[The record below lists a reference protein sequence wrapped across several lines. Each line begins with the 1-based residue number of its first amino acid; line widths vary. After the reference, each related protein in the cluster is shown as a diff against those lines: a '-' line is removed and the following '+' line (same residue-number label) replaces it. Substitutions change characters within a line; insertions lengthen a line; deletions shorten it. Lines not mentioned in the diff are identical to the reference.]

1 MLWFVVG
8 AGVAKGAHAAAEA
21 MQSTIFGFPLSRIHV
36 FIFGVS
42 FRSARK
48 FRPLRRD
55 ICGMPSRRLFKTTSA
70 VCSARLIGICMRV
83 YSYQSASVLA
93 AIMSEEGYV
102 PEWNHCNSCFK
113 EHQTQFEPAY
123 RWLATQYNVRKNTNY
138 TNPPIWFYITAK
150 QAKEQLLNSTGVL
163 IIAEV
168 PDEELLLYNSEN
180 WYAVLNN
187 YSLGFLDSIV
197 TYDFDRIFNIYA
209 KESNKRAIEETWQ
222 QIFLKTKQE
231 SIETFHAITMRF
243 KKEWIANL

>member
-1 MLWFVVG
+1 
-8 AGVAKGAHAAAEA
+8 
-21 MQSTIFGFPLSRIHV
+21 
-36 FIFGVS
+36 
-42 FRSARK
+42 
-48 FRPLRRD
+48 
-55 ICGMPSRRLFKTTSA
+55 
-70 VCSARLIGICMRV
+70 MRV

-168 PDEELLLYNSEN
+168 PDKELLLYNSEN
-180 WYAVLNN
+180 WYAVLND
-187 YSLGFLDSIV
+187 YSLGFLDSVV
-197 TYDFDRIFNIYA
+197 TYDFDRIFDIYA
-209 KESNKRAIEETWQ
+209 KESNKRAREETWQ

-243 KKEWIANL
+243 RKEWIANL